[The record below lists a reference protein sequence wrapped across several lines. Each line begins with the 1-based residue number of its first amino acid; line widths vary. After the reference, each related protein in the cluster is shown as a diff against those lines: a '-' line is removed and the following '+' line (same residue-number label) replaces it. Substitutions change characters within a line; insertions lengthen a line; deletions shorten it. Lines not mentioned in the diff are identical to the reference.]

1 MTIYTFRTCTV
12 ALPNDVQSSGDG
24 LGKKFNGLRDFIRE
38 CIEGENIAV
47 EEVATVIKLI
57 SPDNDDASC
66 KMFQDSCVTV
76 IGTATNHSELF
87 GTMNFHWNYL
97 DPSLLDH
104 VSEKLGLEEV
114 KEGMEVYKS
123 DLEEFKKRTPLT
135 VFCEMQKGRKMKFSA
150 EFQELIVEFGL
161 PENVKLEIVEQ
172 FRQDYTSHYN
182 LRECTMMIAQ
192 VSQGCFVITW
202 LIPESVVDK
211 LKGNVP
217 REILSL
223 HLSISTT

>member
-1 MTIYTFRTCTV
+1 
-12 ALPNDVQSSGDG
+12 
-24 LGKKFNGLRDFIRE
+24 
-38 CIEGENIAV
+38 
-47 EEVATVIKLI
+47 
-57 SPDNDDASC
+57 
-66 KMFQDSCVTV
+66 
-76 IGTATNHSELF
+76 
-87 GTMNFHWNYL
+87 
-97 DPSLLDH
+97 
-104 VSEKLGLEEV
+104 
-114 KEGMEVYKS
+114 
-123 DLEEFKKRTPLT
+123 
-135 VFCEMQKGRKMKFSA
+135 MKFSA

-182 LRECTMMIAQ
+182 LRECAMMIAQ

-217 REILSL
+217 REKVENCWSL